1 MSFLIK
7 SKILWIMLIITK
19 LKFKREVLK
28 SIYLFIIFF
37 SCVCIKMSKKLSAK
51 YYQENK
57 EGMPKKF
64 AKDIKIFLKNK
75 KKKSGN
81 ILVNV
86 RKISQRMKN
95 KSFL

>member
-1 MSFLIK
+1 
-7 SKILWIMLIITK
+7 MLIITK
-19 LKFKREVLK
+19 LKFKREVLNPF
-28 SIYLFIIFF
+28 IYLFIYLFIF
-37 SCVCIKMSKKLSAK
+37 SCVFIKMSKKLSAK

-57 EGMPKKF
+57 EGMQKKL

-81 ILVNV
+81 ILMNV

>member
-1 MSFLIK
+1 
-7 SKILWIMLIITK
+7 MLIITK
-19 LKFKREVLK
+19 LKFKREVLNPF
-28 SIYLFIIFF
+28 IYLFIY
-37 SCVCIKMSKKLSAK
+37 SCVFIKMSKKLSAK

-57 EGMPKKF
+57 EGMQKKL

-81 ILVNV
+81 ILMNV